1 MKFNFITL
9 FLTISFVLFGCHS
22 ETRKNSY
29 ADSDSSNIKEYYNN
43 DGVKIAVYTDEVNGR
58 TLLDGNYKRT
68 IQTGEFV
75 EENYT
80 NGMLNGDRKVY
91 HDDFTVKVYQKYRNG
106 ELIVEWE
113 YDKKGRDLL
122 EIIPNGLVDERDS
135 ISHDV
140 IRIGNQIWMKEALH
154 FTSYYRNGTYSSVC
168 YEYSKS
174 EEKKTQCEEDKH
186 IKSKYTWMASIDN
199 ERVFATVYKSDSDDE
214 NNINGCGY
222 GHECNTN
229 FLIQGICPSG
239 WRIPSRSDV
248 EQLRDYINTNLK
260 QSKISFSNGYFSW
273 TTSQVDAQEAYVFS
287 LKESEIE
294 IKPLSKLEY
303 SLIHCI
309 KE

>member
-80 NGMLNGDRKVY
+80 NGMLNGDRIVY
-91 HDDFTVKVYQKYRNG
+91 HDDFTIKIHQKYRNG
-106 ELIVEWE
+106 ELIIERE

-135 ISHDV
+135 MSHDV
-140 IRIGNQIWMKEALH
+140 IRVGNQIWMKEALH
-154 FTSYYRNGTYSSVC
+154 FTSYYRNGTYRSVC
-168 YEYSKS
+168 YEYGESG
-174 EEKKTQCEEDKH
+174 ETKTQCEEDKH
-186 IKSKYTWMASIDN
+186 IKSKYTWMAAIDN
-199 ERVFATVYKSDSDDE
+199 GRVFANVYKSDSDDE
-214 NNINGCGY
+214 DNINGCGY

-229 FLIQGICPSG
+229 FLI
-239 WRIPSRSDV
+239 
-248 EQLRDYINTNLK
+248 
-260 QSKISFSNGYFSW
+260 
-273 TTSQVDAQEAYVFS
+273 
-287 LKESEIE
+287 
-294 IKPLSKLEY
+294 
-303 SLIHCI
+303 
-309 KE
+309 